1 MKGERNMASKERVKE
16 KLTFN
21 TLWQRFGT
29 FGILILLLAIL
40 AVARPGHFF
49 SVSTVTQ
56 ILAQSSVNILIAL
69 GEFFAILIAGIDLSV
84 GSVVA
89 LTGMV
94 TAQLMVAGVHP
105 LLSLVL
111 GVLLGGVLGLIN
123 GVLVNRTGLHPFII
137 TLGTQAILR
146 GVTLIISNS
155 SAVFGFPA
163 SFTRTISVN
172 VFGLVPLVAIIA
184 LLTAVVLSFLTRQ
197 TKLGRNI
204 YALGGN
210 REAAWY
216 AGINVKLHTLIVFM
230 ISGLCAGLAGVVL
243 LGRVGSAEP
252 AAATGFET
260 YAIAAAI
267 IGGTSFFGG
276 KGKIFG
282 VVIGGFI
289 IGVINFGMNLL
300 SLPSTL
306 QQVVMGAL
314 IIGSVALDRFVA
326 NKK

>member
-1 MKGERNMASKERVKE
+1 MPTKKKERE
-16 KLTFN
+16 LTFSQA
-21 TLWQRFGT
+21 WQRFGT
-29 FGILILLLAIL
+29 LGILVLLLVIL
-40 AVARPGHFF
+40 AVLRPSFF
-49 SVSTVTQ
+49 FKTSTITQ
-56 ILAQSSVNILIAL
+56 ILSQSSVNILIAL

-89 LTGMV
+89 LSGMFM
-94 TAQLMVAGVHP
+94 AKLMVSGTSPITA
-105 LLSLVL
+105 
-111 GVLLGGVLGLIN
+111 VLLGIFMGALLGFVN
-123 GVLVNRTGLHPFII
+123 GMLVNSTGLHPFII
-137 TLGTQAILR
+137 TLGTQAIFR
-146 GVTLIISNS
+146 GVTLIISDS

-163 SFTRTISVN
+163 SFSRFMAKRI
-172 VFGLVPLVAIIA
+172 LYVPVAAIIA
-184 LLTAVVLSFLTRQ
+184 IAVALILAFLTRQ

-210 REAAWY
+210 RESAWY
-216 AGINVKLHTLIVFM
+216 SGINIKLHTLIVFV
-230 ISGLCAGLAGVVL
+230 ISGICSGIAGVVL

-282 VVIGGFI
+282 VVMGGLI

-300 SLPSTL
+300 SVSSTL

-314 IIGSVALDRFVA
+314 IIGSVTLDRFVA
-326 NKK
+326 GRK

>member
-1 MKGERNMASKERVKE
+1 MPTKNKGRELS
-16 KLTFN
+16 FSQI
-21 TLWQRFGT
+21 WQRYGT
-29 FGILILLLAIL
+29 LGILVLLLVILAIL
-40 AVARPGHFF
+40 RPTYFF
-49 SVSTVTQ
+49 KTTTITQ
-56 ILAQSSVNILIAL
+56 ILSQSSVNILIAL

-89 LTGMV
+89 LSGMFM
-94 TAQLMVAGVHP
+94 AKLMVSGISP
-105 LLSLVL
+105 LVAVLL
-111 GVLLGGVLGLIN
+111 GVLMGAILGFIN
-123 GVLVNRTGLHPFII
+123 GILVNSTGLHPFII
-137 TLGTQAILR
+137 TLGTQAIFR
-146 GVTLIISNS
+146 GATLIISNS

-163 SFTRTISVN
+163 SFSKFMAER
-172 VFGLVPLVAIIA
+172 VFYVPVSAIIA
-184 LLTAVVLSFLTRQ
+184 FAVAIVLAFLTKQ

-210 REAAWY
+210 RESAWY
-216 AGINVKLHTLIVFM
+216 SGINIKLHTLIVFI
-230 ISGLCAGLAGVVL
+230 ISGICAGIAGVVL

-282 VVIGGFI
+282 VVMGGLI

-300 SLPSTL
+300 SVSSTL

-314 IIGSVALDRFVA
+314 IIGSVTLDRFVA
-326 NKK
+326 RQK

>member
-1 MKGERNMASKERVKE
+1 MKGERNMASIERAKE
-16 KLTFN
+16 KPTFN

-94 TAQLMVAGVHP
+94 TAQLMVAGVNP

-146 GVTLIISNS
+146 GITLIISNS

-184 LLTAVVLSFLTRQ
+184 LLTAAVLSFLTRQ

-252 AAATGFET
+252 SAATGFET

>member
-1 MKGERNMASKERVKE
+1 MQTEAKKSETRS
-16 KLTFN
+16 FN
-21 TLWQRFGT
+21 AVWQKFGT

-40 AVARPGHFF
+40 AIARPQHFF

-56 ILAQSSVNILIAL
+56 ILAQSSVNILIAM

-94 TAQLMVAGVHP
+94 TAKMMVAGVHP
-105 LLSLVL
+105 VLAVLL
-111 GVLLGGVLGLIN
+111 GVLLGAFLGAVN
-123 GVLVNRTGLHPFII
+123 GTLVNVTGLHPFII

-146 GVTLIISNS
+146 GVTLIVSGS

-163 SFTRTISVN
+163 SFTRVISTN
-172 VFGLVPLVAIIA
+172 LFGFFPIVAFIA
-184 LLTAVVLSFLTRQ
+184 LIVALLLSFLTRK

-210 REAAWY
+210 KDSAWY
-216 AGINVKLHTLIVFM
+216 SGINVNLHTLIVFI
-230 ISGLCAGLAGVVL
+230 ISGICAGLAGVVL

-282 VVIGGFI
+282 VVMGGFI

-326 NKK
+326 RKR